1 MDEHIKS
8 LLIKIETICEEIKQ
22 VANSF
27 IENNRDKERIVINQ
41 ENIQKA
47 HGILLYLT
55 YLQEAKID
63 MINVLEGKSTWN
75 ETFLQNVQ
83 IANSIM
89 ERYVNNI
96 QEVNAEIASS
106 IELLKLTIKT
116 NKDIV
121 SMLASSTEIN
131 FI

>member
-8 LLIKIETICEEIKQ
+8 LLIKIEIICEEMEQ

-27 IENNRDKERIVINQ
+27 IENNYDKERKVINQ

-47 HGILLYLT
+47 HGVLLYLT

-83 IANSIM
+83 RANSIM

-96 QEVNAEIASS
+96 QEVDAEIAPS